1 MSKQSNAV
9 SMRERF
15 ERAFAAVAAAAIV
28 GFVAIGTFSMC
39 GVGPMIA

>member
-1 MSKQSNAV
+1 MNSATSL
-9 SMRERF
+9 RERL
-15 ERAFAAVAAAAIV
+15 EKVFAAVAAATII

>member
-1 MSKQSNAV
+1 MKRQSNTV
-9 SMRERF
+9 SIREGF
-15 ERAFAAVAAAAIV
+15 EKVFAAVAATTII